1 MVIKFFLG
9 LENNILRDICLINMD
24 LEVLFIDFFK
34 YLSNMLLEGV
44 FFDNNKII
52 GNIGDVMFLLFF
64 YLREILFKS
73 N

>member
-9 LENNILRDICLINMD
+9 LENSILREICLINMD